1 MKDLTLVS
9 EQNTTMVNP
18 INIKRKGAV
27 MAEER
32 GAGSKKK
39 DGGKRTEGQ
48 FPPLHSEE
56 SSGTL
61 SKMMTV
67 RKKKT
72 DIMRGYISI
81 NPHMQES
88 VNTVKS

>member
-39 DGGKRTEGQ
+39 GWGKENRGTI
-48 FPPLHSEE
+48 
-56 SSGTL
+56 SSFT
-61 SKMMTV
+61 
-67 RKKKT
+67 
-72 DIMRGYISI
+72 
-81 NPHMQES
+81 Q
-88 VNTVKS
+88 